1 MLVARRGLQAER
13 GRVGPGEDDAAAG
26 REGRAGVRAAL
37 GEEGLHSRARAL
49 EVRGCHVH
57 LRLRDRLLHGRGGV
71 RLGVLRVQVAAHGDH
86 DEQGWKSEQT
96 GHKTPYIVGNV
107 VELKVEMELE
117 VTLSRSGP
125 RYVSPDLE
133 FAVWSANVGES
144 ADGEPVTLAGPLGHV
159 GAGDHLVCAGAYAE
173 HARYGL
179 QFSVETFRS
188 ALPKSP
194 EGVEAWLRMRVP
206 GIGPTFARAIVAHF
220 GAAEVFSELDRDPE
234 RLREVRTKAGRAVSR
249 KSVERAIAAW
259 RDVATIREV
268 ETFLFSH
275 GIAAG
280 LAGRLVREYGEN
292 VVDVLTHDPYRLIE
306 LPRVGFKTAD
316 RIARSLGIELDD
328 PQRLRAGLRFALEEA
343 ESDGNTFLPL
353 GELWPRAGKLLEIAD
368 VEPLES
374 AVRSLVVDGDAVIE
388 TDRVY
393 RTELWETERRLAET
407 LAKRV
412 SAPATELFDEPDR
425 PAVQVSD
432 EQWAVV
438 ELVRTRALVLLTGL
452 PGAGKTHTQRAI
464 VEIAKRARMR
474 ILLCAPT
481 GKAARRMR
489 DLTGHDAMTI
499 HRALKY
505 SPFEGGFQRN
515 EDDPLSDDYDLVIV
529 DEASMLSLELAD
541 ALFRAAGD
549 CHVLLVGD
557 TDQLPPIGA
566 GRVLADLVDSDIV
579 PRVHLTAIY
588 RQAARSLIVRS
599 ARRIN
604 AGELPFMSP
613 DDARATLGEDTE
625 LDEDFFFVAKQEQES
640 IRDAVIDLACERI
653 PARYGLDPR
662 TEVMTLV
669 PMRRGTV
676 GLDALNTELEQRLNP
691 GSHAVVLARTGLRVG
706 SRIVQTKNDYT
717 PDREVM
723 NGEVA
728 FVIGWDEE
736 EAEATLSLD
745 DGEREIVV
753 PASALETYMLAWAL
767 TVHRAQGSQF
777 PAVIAPWSMA
787 YAVMLSRP
795 LLYTAV
801 TRAERLCVI
810 VGERRALAT
819 AVGRAEGRRRH
830 SALAERIVDLS

>member
-1 MLVARRGLQAER
+1 MANGNLSER
-13 GRVGPGEDDAAAG
+13 ELAVKHVSSYAVTE
-26 REGRAGVRAAL
+26 V
-37 GEEGLHSRARAL
+37 L
-49 EVRGCHVH
+49 E
-57 LRLRDRLLHGRGGV
+57 
-71 RLGVLRVQVAAHGDH
+71 
-86 DEQGWKSEQT
+86 
-96 GHKTPYIVGNV
+96 I
-107 VELKVEMELE
+107 E

-133 FAVWSANVGES
+133 FAVWSATLGENL
-144 ADGEPVTLAGPLGHV
+144 DGEPVTLAGPLGHV
-159 GAGDHLVCAGAYAE
+159 AAGDQIVCSGAFSE
-173 HARYGL
+173 HKRYGP
-179 QFSVETFRS
+179 QFAVETFRA
-188 ALPKSP
+188 ALPRSA
-194 EGVEAWLRMRVP
+194 EGVERWLTTRVP
-206 GIGPTFARAIVAHF
+206 GIGPTFARAIVDHF
-220 GAAEVFSELDRDPE
+220 GAPEVFAELDRDPE
-234 RLREVRTKAGRAVSR
+234 RLREVRTKAGRAISR

-259 RDVATIREV
+259 REVATIREV
-268 ETFLFSH
+268 ETFLFAH

-280 LAGRLVREYGEN
+280 LAGRLVREYGDE

-328 PQRLRAGLRFALEEA
+328 QQRLRAGLRFALEESEA
-343 ESDGNTFLPL
+343 DGNTFLPVE
-353 GELWPRAGKLLEIAD
+353 ELWQRAGKLLEIGE

-374 AVRSLVVDGDAVIE
+374 AVRVLVAEAEAVME
-388 TDRVY
+388 GDRVY
-393 RTELWETERRLAET
+393 RTELWEMERRLAAT
-407 LAKRV
+407 LAERARTAAV
-412 SAPATELFDEPDR
+412 ELFDAHDR
-425 PAVQVSD
+425 PAMEVSD

-438 ELVRTRALVLLTGL
+438 ELVRTRSLVLLTGL

-464 VEIAKRARMR
+464 VDIAHRARTR
-474 ILLCAPT
+474 VLLCAPT

-499 HRALKY
+499 HRALGY
-505 SPFEGGFQRN
+505 SPFAGGFQRN
-515 EDDPLSDDYDLVIV
+515 EDDPLSNEYELVIV

-566 GRVLADLVDSDIV
+566 GRVLADLVDSGVV
-579 PRVHLTAIY
+579 PQAHLAAIY

-604 AGELPFMSP
+604 AGELPFLSP
-613 DDARATLGEDTE
+613 DDARASLGADVE
-625 LDEDFFFVAKQEQES
+625 LDEDFFFVAKQEQEA
-640 IRDAVIDLACERI
+640 IRDAVLDLVCERI
-653 PARYGLDPR
+653 PSHYGLDPR
-662 TEVMTLV
+662 TDVMTLV

-676 GLDALNTELEQRLNP
+676 GLNALNEELERRLNP
-691 GSHAVVLARTGLRVG
+691 GEPAVVLARAGIRVG

-728 FVIGWDEE
+728 FVIAWDEE
-736 EAEATLSLD
+736 EAEAVLSLD

-753 PASALETYMLAWAL
+753 PAAALETYVLAWAL

-777 PAVIAPWSMA
+777 PAVVAPWSMA

-830 SALAERIVDLS
+830 SALAERIVELTD